1 MKVLGKYLSKVV
13 RKIHLVLLAGG
24 NWDNSSN
31 CSSRCRNAN
40 NSLSNSNVNN
50 GARGRI
56 RFNPFG

>member
-1 MKVLGKYLSKVV
+1 MKVLGKYLSRAVHY
-13 RKIHLVLLAGG
+13 RVLLAGG

-40 NSLSNSNVNN
+40 NSLSNTNVNN

-56 RFNPFG
+56 RFDPLG

>member
-1 MKVLGKYLSKVV
+1 MQVLGKYLSRAVLH
-13 RKIHLVLLAGG
+13 RVLLAGG

>member
-1 MKVLGKYLSKVV
+1 MKVWGKYLSRAVH
-13 RKIHLVLLAGG
+13 RVLLAGG
-24 NWDNSSN
+24 NWDNSSS

-56 RFNPFG
+56 RFDLIG